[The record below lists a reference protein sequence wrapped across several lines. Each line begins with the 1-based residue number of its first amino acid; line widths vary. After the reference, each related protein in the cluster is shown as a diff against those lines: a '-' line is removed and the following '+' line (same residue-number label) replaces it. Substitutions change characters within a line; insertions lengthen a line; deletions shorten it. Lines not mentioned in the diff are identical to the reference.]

1 MSAGVVE
8 SLADFVLPSALEA
21 REPAEARGQAR
32 DEVRLLVSHVD
43 RDELEHVRFTEL
55 PRFLRAGD
63 LLVVNDSATI
73 AAALPVTRSN
83 GEHAWLHLSQQLP
96 SGTWAV
102 ELRRPL
108 ASGSVPLLDASVGEV
123 VSLPAGASARLV
135 APYGATR
142 ADGGVR
148 LWVATLDIAGA
159 LHDYLHR
166 VGRPIRYG
174 YVPRDWPLEHYQTI
188 FAREPGSAEMPSAG
202 RPFTRRVLEALAR
215 RGVSVAPLTLHT
227 GVSSLEDHEPPY
239 AERFRVPATTA
250 RRVNETRAS
259 GGHVIAVGT
268 TPVRALESV
277 ASADGFVEPG
287 QGWTDLVIG
296 DERGVSAV
304 DGLLTGFHE
313 PRASHLAML
322 AAIAGRVHLAR
333 AYAAALDAG
342 YLWHEFGDL
351 HLLISDR
358 GPR

>member
-1 MSAGVVE
+1 MSA
-8 SLADFVLPSALEA
+8 SLAEPVAEFMLPSVLEA
-21 REPAEARGQAR
+21 REPAEARGLAR
-32 DEVRLLVSHVD
+32 DEVRLLVSHID
-43 RDELEHVRFTEL
+43 RDALEHVRFTDL

-73 AAALPVTRSN
+73 PAALPATRWN
-83 GEHAWLHLSQQLP
+83 GEHVRLHLSQQLP

-108 ASGSVPLLDASVGEV
+108 DTGSVPMLDAAVGEV
-123 VSLPAGASARLV
+123 VSLPEGACARLV

-148 LWVATLDIAGA
+148 LWVATLDVADA
-159 LHDYLHR
+159 LPAYLHR

-202 RPFTRRVLEALAR
+202 RPFTQRVLEALAR
-215 RGVSVAPLTLHT
+215 RGVSVTPVTLHT

-259 GGHVIAVGT
+259 GGRVIAIGT

-277 ASADGFVEPG
+277 ASTDGFVEPG

-296 DERGVSAV
+296 DGRDPYAI

-322 AAIAGRVHLAR
+322 AAIAGREHLTR
-333 AYAAALDAG
+333 AYAAAIAAG
-342 YLWHEFGDL
+342 YLWHEFGDV
-351 HLLISDR
+351 HLLLSER
-358 GPR
+358 SR